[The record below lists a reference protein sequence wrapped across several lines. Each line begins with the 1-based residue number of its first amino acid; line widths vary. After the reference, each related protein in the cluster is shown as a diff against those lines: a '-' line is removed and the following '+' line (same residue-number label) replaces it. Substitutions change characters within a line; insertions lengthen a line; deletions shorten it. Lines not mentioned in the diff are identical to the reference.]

1 MKVLVVLALPAR
13 QEVVELDLA
22 EGATVG
28 EAIERSALAERVPGV
43 DAASLATGIWGR
55 ACERTA
61 RLREGDRVELYRP
74 IEADARAMRRSR
86 ARIKPSTRSRSGP

>member
-1 MKVLVVLALPAR
+1 MKVLVVLALPRR
-13 QEVVELDLA
+13 QEVVELDLP
-22 EGATVG
+22 EGTTVA
-28 EAIERSALAERVPGV
+28 EAISRAALAERVPGFE
-43 DAASLATGIWGR
+43 AAGLATGIWGR